1 MWGYIVLFVGIII
14 FLFDLYFA
22 FISFGFFKKG
32 CKKCKGYLV
41 HTVRRKNIYK
51 RRFFYKNYLNFV
63 YVYCVNG
70 KEYHISEGVPGKK
83 SNIGS
88 VVDVIYQK
96 KNPKFAY
103 IRNLT
108 FPNQPIIAVL
118 LCPTWFI
125 LVLCGFLLI

>member
-83 SNIGS
+83 
-88 VVDVIYQK
+88 V
-96 KNPKFAY
+96 
-103 IRNLT
+103 
-108 FPNQPIIAVL
+108 
-118 LCPTWFI
+118 I
-125 LVLCGFLLI
+125 LVQLLMLSIKKRIQSLRIFGILLFRINRS